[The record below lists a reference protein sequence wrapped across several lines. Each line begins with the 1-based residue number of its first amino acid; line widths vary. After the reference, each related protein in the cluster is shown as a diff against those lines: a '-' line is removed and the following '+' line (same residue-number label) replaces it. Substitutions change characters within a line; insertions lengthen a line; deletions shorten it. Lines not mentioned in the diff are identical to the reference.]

1 MEYTIQQVS
10 KMTGIPSSTLRF
22 YDKAG
27 LLPFL
32 SRGAAGYRMFSDLDL
47 GSIQIIQCLKKT
59 GLSIDQIRLFT
70 EWVREGDATLEK
82 RRELF
87 RQQKKEIENR
97 IKALEETLDVVNY
110 KCAYYDEAIA
120 AGTEKVVFGRDPLPH
135 SEEFIHAGVKEEA

>member
-1 MEYTIQQVS
+1 MHTSNVNAVS
-10 KMTGIPSSTLRF
+10 VH
-22 YDKAG
+22 
-27 LLPFL
+27 L
-32 SRGAAGYRMFSDLDL
+32 S
-47 GSIQIIQCLKKT
+47 
-59 GLSIDQIRLFT
+59 
-70 EWVREGDATLEK
+70 VRKSYGHTNATLEK